1 MDQITERSAI
11 HSQVASLMRAWA
23 PYLQVVGAAL
33 CLALLAQFRVH
44 LPFTPVPVT
53 LQTFTVFLIGLLLGP
68 KKAPAAVLLYLMG
81 ASAGLPIL
89 AGGATNLLWLAG
101 PGAGYLIGFVIAAAA
116 MGYLSSRQQKN
127 SFFKC
132 CLIAALGELI
142 ILSCG
147 FAGMTRL
154 FGAKHALIAGVV
166 PFLLPAL
173 YKIIA
178 AASIIS
184 GAPRLAALFH
194 KR

>member
-1 MDQITERSAI
+1 MDQVTERSGI
-11 HSQVASLMRAWA
+11 TSRVIPLVRAWS
-23 PYLQVVGAAL
+23 PYLQVVGGAL
-33 CLALLAQFRVH
+33 LLASLAQFRVH

-53 LQTFTVFLIGLLLGP
+53 LQTFTIFLMGLMLGP
-68 KKAPAAVLLYLMG
+68 KKAPAAVLLYLVG

-89 AGGATNLLWLAG
+89 AGGSINLFWFMG
-101 PGAGYLIGFVIAAAA
+101 PGAGYLVGFVLAAAA
-116 MGYLSSRQQKN
+116 MGYLSSRELKT

-154 FGAKHALIAGVV
+154 FGAQQALLAGVI

-178 AASIIS
+178 AASIAS
-184 GAPRLAALFH
+184 GTSRL
-194 KR
+194 RSR